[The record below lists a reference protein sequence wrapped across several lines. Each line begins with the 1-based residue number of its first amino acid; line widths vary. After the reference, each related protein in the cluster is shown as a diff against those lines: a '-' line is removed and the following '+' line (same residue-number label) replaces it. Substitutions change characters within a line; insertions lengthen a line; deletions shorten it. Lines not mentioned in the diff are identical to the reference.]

1 MEKQMRKKYNP
12 NEPFWL
18 NRTIARTEQ
27 SLARDQAKLEALK
40 IQQALNAIDRKLKLL
55 AEISKLYSPQE
66 AEDAQPLAVH
76 SAPLSS

>member
-1 MEKQMRKKYNP
+1 MEKPMSGKYDP
-12 NEPFWL
+12 TAPFWL

-40 IQQALNAIDRKLKLL
+40 IQQAINAIDRKLKLL

-66 AEDAQPLAVH
+66 ADDTQPLAVH